1 MVEKLYRII
10 DMGQL
15 HPLIS
20 EGDGTQQKP
29 FVVLAPGYHLA
40 IKTEREVIESICNAP
55 YDQILLRREYPENS
69 DVCVNVVRDG
79 AGERTICFDL
89 RAAREGVESRRHL
102 FDTPK
107 GRATRE
113 KMSGM
118 MVDLMVKQNNQRGGG
133 CILAIGLIISA
144 GAGINRLYQMIESL

>member
-1 MVEKLYRII
+1 
-10 DMGQL
+10 MGQL
-15 HPLIS
+15 HPLIF

-40 IKTEREVIESICNAP
+40 IKTEREVIESICGSA
-55 YDQILLRREYPENS
+55 YDQILIRREYPENS

-79 AGERTICFDL
+79 AREHTIYFDL

-107 GRATRE
+107 GHATRE

-118 MVDLMVKQNNQRGGG
+118 MIDLMVKQNNQRGGG
-133 CILAIGLIISA
+133 CIFAVVLIIGA
-144 GAGINRLYQMIESL
+144 GAGIHCLYQMIESL